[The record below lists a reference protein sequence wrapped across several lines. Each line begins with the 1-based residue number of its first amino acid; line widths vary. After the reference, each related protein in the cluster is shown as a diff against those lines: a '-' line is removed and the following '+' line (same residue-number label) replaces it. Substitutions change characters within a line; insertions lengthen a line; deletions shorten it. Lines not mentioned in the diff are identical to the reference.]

1 MCVFFLTRPA
11 CCLEQKKLNF
21 QSRFKL
27 ERKPILT
34 LNFLSGNEVNIFYR
48 WFSHLCFI
56 CTFRDYIKC
65 IFFVGD
71 NFSERTIL
79 ILNNTL
85 FLVWNCVSYESHR
98 DMSYLWH
105 LNRLDAL
112 WLDTENHDFVRL
124 ASEGRFVYFR
134 PILSRSAWNSA
145 SD

>member
-1 MCVFFLTRPA
+1 MRVFPHTPCMLLRTK
-11 CCLEQKKLNF
+11 EVKLFSLVLNSNGNLF
-21 QSRFKL
+21 WHWISYRGMNW
-27 ERKPILT
+27 IL
-34 LNFLSGNEVNIFYR
+34 FYR

-112 WLDTENHDFVRL
+112 WLDTKNHDFVLL
-124 ASEGRFVYFR
+124 ASEGRFVFFR
-134 PILSRSAWNSA
+134 PFLSRSAWNSA